1 MTSLGFSLPLRT
13 QKNVSEKHFLDGG
26 GGVKCLLHT
35 LRHPKRQQTP
45 PSRQNK
51 ASDKRLELE
60 ALCYIKPGSHI
71 LSWGRPQAENWP
83 GRPIKHPTHPPL
95 YPSTLFLFF
104 SFCFHCNTNYLHLCY
119 TAAGAWRT
127 SHRRAEKWFSL
138 PMSEV
143 IPFRRQ
149 KGWGKKKKE

>member
-51 ASDKRLELE
+51 ASDKRLELA

-71 LSWGRPQAENWP
+71 RSWGRPQAENWP

-95 YPSTLFLFF
+95 YPFTLFLFF
-104 SFCFHCNTNYLHLCY
+104 FHSAF
-119 TAAGAWRT
+119 TAIQITSTCVTLQQAPDVRPTAGLRND
-127 SHRRAEKWFSL
+127 
-138 PMSEV
+138 
-143 IPFRRQ
+143 FRFQ
-149 KGWGKKKKE
+149 